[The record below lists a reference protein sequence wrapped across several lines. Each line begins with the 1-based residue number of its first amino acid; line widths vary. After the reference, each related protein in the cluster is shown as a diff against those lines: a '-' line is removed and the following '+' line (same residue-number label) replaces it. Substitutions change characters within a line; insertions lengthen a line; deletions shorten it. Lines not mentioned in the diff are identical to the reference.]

1 MGGDVFFGG
10 SILLLM
16 NSLVIGMIIL
26 DVGVLDGVDLV
37 FVVEFF
43 FVLCFSNGNIN
54 DGGLIIFIL
63 FG

>member
-16 NSLVIGMIIL
+16 NSFVIGMIIL
-26 DVGVLDGVDLV
+26 DVGVLEGVDLV
-37 FVVEFF
+37 FVVEFL